1 MTTTTELEERIR
13 RGLQAGGDALPD
25 ALLAPPPLPRP
36 GPPHR
41 PGGHRRPRRIAGL
54 AAVAVVAA
62 ATVVVATVVTGD
74 GGDPRPAVRSAAE
87 TTAPPTTAPH
97 VPRVTN
103 GMVPGQAVVLD
114 TELRT
119 YGPDGTQTGTIDL
132 SRFTSVQSASS
143 DLDGGWVVCGGHT
156 LTPEE
161 QEAHLTALEEEL
173 GTLPAGVSAP
183 TFLDELVWF
192 PAGREPEV
200 LNDPGSTMCSASS
213 VHVVDSPQGATLVH
227 QRTGGG
233 HSLMGWDA
241 VVLATGEPRDLP
253 VPDTD
258 ELLRWSVTNDRFL
271 THGSDGFHL
280 YDLATGEELPMAA
293 IEAGEPSDVVLSGDG
308 TSVAALTG
316 SAVGPS
322 EVTVWDTA
330 TGAER
335 FHEQLSMP
343 TEGAEL
349 SFEGTTI
356 AFGSAYEGNG
366 PVTVVDLAT
375 GERHE
380 IDAYGILP

>member
-1 MTTTTELEERIR
+1 MTTTTEFEERIR
-13 RGLQAGGDALPD
+13 RGLQAAGDALPD
-25 ALLAPPPLPRP
+25 AALAPPPLPRP

-41 PGGHRRPRRIAGL
+41 PGGHRRSRRIAGL

-62 ATVVVATVVTGD
+62 ATAVVATVVTGD
-74 GGDPRPAVRSAAE
+74 GDSRPAVRSSAD

-103 GMVPGQAVVLD
+103 GRGPGRAVVLD

-119 YGPDGTQTGTIDL
+119 YGPDGAQTGTVDL
-132 SRFTSVQSASS
+132 SRFTDVQSASS

-161 QEAHLTALEEEL
+161 QEAHLAALEEEMG
-173 GTLPAGVSAP
+173 GTLPPDISAP

-192 PAGREPEV
+192 PAGGEPVV
-200 LNDPGSTMCSASS
+200 LTDPGSTSCFASS
-213 VHVVDSPQGATLVH
+213 VHVVDSPEGATLVY
-227 QRTGGG
+227 QRMGGG
-233 HSLMGWDA
+233 IRLMGWDA
-241 VVLATGEPRDLP
+241 LVLATGEPRDLP
-253 VPDTD
+253 IPDTD
-258 ELLRWSVTNDRFL
+258 ELLGWSVTNDRFL
-271 THGSDGFHL
+271 THGPDGFHL
-280 YDLATGEELPMAA
+280 YDLATGEELPMAD
-293 IEAGEPSDVVLSGDG
+293 IEAGNPSDVVLSGDG

-322 EVTVWDTA
+322 EVAVWDTA

-335 FHEQLSMP
+335 FREQLPLP

-349 SFEGTTI
+349 SFDGTTI

-375 GERHE
+375 RARHE
-380 IDAYGILP
+380 IDAYGNLP